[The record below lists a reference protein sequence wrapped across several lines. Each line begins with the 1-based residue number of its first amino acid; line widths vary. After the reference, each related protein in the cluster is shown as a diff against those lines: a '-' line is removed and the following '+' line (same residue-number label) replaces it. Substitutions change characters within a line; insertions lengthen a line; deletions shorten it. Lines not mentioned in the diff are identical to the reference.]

1 MNNRVGLGVFGTF
14 GEPHGY
20 QQVLYYDVNFAGSLD
35 LDEDE
40 IEFYSGNDLFAVRR
54 EIVDGVYT
62 ICFCIYSFVRELN
75 TERFGTFIGTTIVL
89 QDGYAEADYIY
100 RALRNLHDNVLS
112 EKANI
117 ENDILVAQ
125 QASDV
130 VVKESEDLVA
140 LRANTIPISKTPF
153 FSAAVHEGRKFFV
166 TPNPLSEDT
175 REQQVIN
182 FFEKALK
189 DYNDTDSLY
198 FSFDRGVYEFVEK
211 SHTIDV
217 TDWDEF
223 MEYRSQAPAEAVV
236 LTKKGIHRPPPGFD
250 TDDKEE
256 TIKNTPA
263 APINTEQSET
273 NRPQSTLNTLRS
285 AEQTAVD
292 EDIDDDPFKPF
303 NLWDEPVPP
312 RGWNQ
317 EEAKSRANEYNR
329 LFRYTNTLLEHINE
343 PASENQ
349 RKREKRRKQRSEQ
362 VLSGEAIAD
371 ETGEEKPKRKR
382 PPFWLLLIGILVV
395 GGAAVFVF
403 SDDGEIAAPT
413 KTTTIETPAAV
424 QDPAL
429 SQTDTLRATPD
440 SVLVD
445 TPTAATTASEDEI
458 APMQPIARVPTTA
471 STSTN
476 TVSPTPVTPQT
487 ASQVV
492 ATQTTPAKNAPLLGT
507 VTAPAPPPASNPLM
521 LKESAI
527 YQKAKDLHPRPNM
540 EMMQTDIAILKEM
553 GVKNKTL
560 SELTRMLF
568 ENVPS
573 NIGNIYKGQELE
585 YGAAILSAN
594 RQSFK
599 LYGSEYVCVN
609 DAIALRIP
617 AYKSPRLPAVYPK

>member
-14 GEPHGY
+14 GEPYGY
-20 QQVLYYDVNFAGSLD
+20 QQVLYYDVNFAGTLD
-35 LDEDE
+35 LNENE

-62 ICFCIYSFVRELN
+62 ICFCIYSYVRELN

-89 QDGYAEADYIY
+89 QDGYADADYIY
-100 RALRNLHDNVLS
+100 GALRNLHDGVLS
-112 EKANI
+112 NNANV

-125 QASDV
+125 QASEL
-130 VVKESEDLVA
+130 VVKEPEELVA

-182 FFEKALK
+182 FFEKAIQ
-189 DYNDTDSLY
+189 DYTDTDSLY
-198 FSFDRGVYEFVEK
+198 FSFDRSVYEFVEK
-211 SHTIDV
+211 SPTIDV

-223 MEYRSQAPAEAVV
+223 MEYRSQAPADAVV
-236 LTKKGIHRPPPGFD
+236 LTKKGIHKPPPGFD
-250 TDDKEE
+250 TEDKEE
-256 TIKNTPA
+256 TIKNTPT
-263 APINTEQSET
+263 APVNTEHSET
-273 NRPQSTLNTLRS
+273 SRPQNAPDTQRST
-285 AEQTAVD
+285 EQTW
-292 EDIDDDPFKPF
+292 EDDDPDDDPFKPF

-317 EEAKSRANEYNR
+317 EEAKSRVNEYNR

-343 PASENQ
+343 PASEGD
-349 RKREKRRKQRSEQ
+349 RKREKKRKQKSEQ
-362 VLSGEAIAD
+362 LALEDAIAE
-371 ETGEEKPKRKR
+371 ETGEEKRKRKR
-382 PPFWLLLIGILVV
+382 PPFWLILIGIVIIGCV
-395 GGAAVFVF
+395 AVFVL
-403 SDDGEIAAPT
+403 SDDGEVARPIEPAVV
-413 KTTTIETPAAV
+413 ETPAAV
-424 QDPAL
+424 HDPAL
-429 SQTDTLRATPD
+429 DKKEIIQTLPD
-440 SVLVD
+440 STQTD
-445 TPTAATTASEDEI
+445 TPTAALTASQDEI
-458 APMQPIARVPTTA
+458 APMQPIARVPTAAATP
-471 STSTN
+471 TN
-476 TVSPTPVTPQT
+476 TAPPATAPTATQ
-487 ASQVV
+487 AA
-492 ATQTTPAKNAPLLGT
+492 ATQTVPAKTAPLLGT
-507 VTAPAPPPASNPLM
+507 VTAPAPPPSSNPLM